1 MKKVLLLLFIFA
13 LASCYQVKDDIS
25 SIWSNNDLVKND
37 SSDNQEQ
44 EDKQEKSNSWEI
56 IYENE
61 QNSDLE
67 ELEIELE
74 GLINILDDEE

>member
-13 LASCYQVKDDIS
+13 LASCSQVKDNIS
-25 SIWSNNDLVKND
+25 STWSNNDLVKND

-44 EDKQEKSNSWEI
+44 EDKLEKSNSWEI

-67 ELEIELE
+67 ELETELE
-74 GLINILDDEE
+74 GLINILNDEE

>member
-13 LASCYQVKDDIS
+13 LASCSQVKDDIS
-25 SIWSNNDLVKND
+25 PIWSTNDLVKND

-44 EDKQEKSNSWEI
+44 EDKLEKSNSWEI